1 MNTVHQVLTE
11 AMFAKA
17 ICRKCGGH
25 FDAVGHT
32 FAECEAHQIDMATL
46 ADKQQN
52 GYLQRQIAA
61 GMKAQ
66 INDKTGAF
74 A

>member
-1 MNTVHQVLTE
+1 MNTVHQVLTG

-32 FAECEAHQIDMATL
+32 FAECEAHQIDMAML
-46 ADKQQN
+46 ADKRN
-52 GYLQRQIAA
+52 GGRERRALAA
-61 GMKAQ
+61 GIKHQ
-66 INDKTGAF
+66 INDKSGAF
-74 A
+74 V